1 MSGRFRRISAPA
13 SADLSAVFVSDGADE
28 KPGIATLIGD
38 MGADALRFPAV
49 LVPEGAEPPGYPFVE
64 FGEIRAAG
72 EPGPSSGRTPTAE
85 RGLRAHRSSTH
96 ARSHARPARQEA
108 ARVSAAEPDASGDA
122 RLATPAGAPP
132 AMARVSR
139 GQLHDYAADAIG
151 AALHALAVPPAY
163 NSLSELVHLA
173 VAGDW
178 SAGLPR
184 LP

>member
-1 MSGRFRRISAPA
+1 MSGRSRRISAPA
-13 SADLSAVFVSDGADE
+13 SADLSAVFVSDGAEE
-28 KPGIATLIGD
+28 KPGNAALVGD
-38 MGADALRFPAV
+38 MGAGALRFPAV

-64 FGEIRAAG
+64 FGKIHDTG
-72 EPGPSSGRTPTAE
+72 EPGSSHQDPTAE

-96 ARSHARPARQEA
+96 ARSHARPARQEVA
-108 ARVSAAEPDASGDA
+108 GVSAVKPDASDHA
-122 RLATPAGAPP
+122 RLAAPAGGPP
-132 AMARVSR
+132 AMAHDPR

-178 SAGLPR
+178 SAGPPR
-184 LP
+184 LR